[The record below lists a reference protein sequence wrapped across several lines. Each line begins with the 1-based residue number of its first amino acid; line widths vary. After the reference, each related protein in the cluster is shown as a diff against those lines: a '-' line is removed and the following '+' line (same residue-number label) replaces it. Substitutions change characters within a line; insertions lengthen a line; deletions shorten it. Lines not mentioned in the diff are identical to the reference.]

1 MDMVR
6 MTLAPPFVLDYNS
19 KKNLENRIHKLT
31 FAELS
36 FKLDKEPDLEVQSTM
51 KTPYCKEIVPSSF
64 YKPVPIPPCPL
75 LPVVYELPSLA
86 TASKSSKNPKASLT
100 LPMQGMSSS
109 RAPR

>member
-1 MDMVR
+1 MVR

-75 LPVVYELPSLA
+75 LPVVYELPILV
-86 TASKSSKNPKASLT
+86 TASKSSKNHQASLT
-100 LPMQGMSSS
+100 LPMQGLGSS

>member
-36 FKLDKEPDLEVQSTM
+36 FKLDKEPDMEVQSTM
-51 KTPYCKEIVPSSF
+51 KTPYC
-64 YKPVPIPPCPL
+64 
-75 LPVVYELPSLA
+75 
-86 TASKSSKNPKASLT
+86 
-100 LPMQGMSSS
+100 
-109 RAPR
+109 